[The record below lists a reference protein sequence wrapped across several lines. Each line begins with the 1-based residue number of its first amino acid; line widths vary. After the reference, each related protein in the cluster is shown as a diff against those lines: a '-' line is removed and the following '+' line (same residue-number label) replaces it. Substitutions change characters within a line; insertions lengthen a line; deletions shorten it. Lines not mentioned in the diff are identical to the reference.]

1 MQRSQRPRGFV
12 KLPQFCT
19 WLPIQLHVSTVASQA
34 SEDPLQ
40 LPSHLG
46 HVSSHYGGFW
56 HGPWPSAQYPGNTGW
71 WIPWLHPNPALVL
84 RVTQYVHGLLAK
96 EAHATL
102 LVSMLQSDVHLPRG
116 SQSLCSRSGNYR
128 HMASSKKSGNC

>member
-1 MQRSQRPRGFV
+1 MRRSQRPRGFV

-19 WLPIQLHVSTVASQA
+19 WFPIQLHISTMVSQA

-56 HGPWPSAQYPGNTGW
+56 HGPWPSAQHPGNTGQ
-71 WIPWLHPNPALVL
+71 WIPWLHPNPVLVL
-84 RVTQYVHGLLAK
+84 GATQCVHSHLAK

-102 LVSMLQSDVHLPRG
+102 LVAMLRSGVQLPRG
-116 SQSLCSRSGNYR
+116 IKSLCSRSRNYR
-128 HMASSKKSGNC
+128 HVDSSKQRGNC